1 MLARKACRDE
11 RYSEMIDVTA
21 ILGAEAADL
30 LQHRCQH
37 IPASLIRFPGP
48 DFLET
53 AATISDRPPRVLGAL
68 ERLYGAGRLAGTG
81 YLSLLPVDHG
91 IAHTAGMIF
100 ASNPAYLDP
109 TAIVDLAEQGGSS
122 GLVTTYGILGI
133 VARATHRN
141 LPLILKLNHDN
152 QFTWPARYENVLFSR
167 VHEAAEMGCVAV
179 AATVYFGG
187 PNARRELQLVS
198 GLFTEA
204 HGLGMATILFS
215 YLHPTALQKG
225 GDEIIYSAD
234 LTAEANHQAAT
245 VQADLIK
252 QKQPL
257 WTGGAK
263 TLGADYGP
271 VNMRAPKELS
281 SSHPIDLTRYQVL
294 ACYAGSIGLI
304 HSGGA
309 KGEDDLVQSVRAA
322 VINKRGGG
330 GGLLAGRKVFQKPLA
345 EGVRLLHAIQDVY
358 RNPDVTVA

>member
-1 MLARKACRDE
+1 METRQLI
-11 RYSEMIDVTA
+11 YFSIGVSTY
-21 ILGAEAADL
+21 LS
-30 LQHRCQH
+30 
-37 IPASLIRFPGP
+37 SLIKFPGP
-48 DFLET
+48 DIFET
-53 AATISDRPPRVLGAL
+53 AGAISDRPLRVVRAL
-68 ERLYGAGRLAGTG
+68 QRLYGAGRLAGTG

-91 IAHTAGMIF
+91 IAHTAGNGLCTPIPYIWILRQLLTWQNM
-100 ASNPAYLDP
+100 
-109 TAIVDLAEQGGSS
+109 GGSS
-122 GLVTTYGILGI
+122 GLVTTYGILGM
-133 VARATHRN
+133 VARAASRD

-152 QFTWPARYENVLFSR
+152 QFTWPARYENILFSR

-204 HGLGMATILFS
+204 HGLGMAAILFS

-257 WTGGAK
+257 WTGGAGA
-263 TLGADYGP
+263 LGADYGP
-271 VNMRAPKELS
+271 VDMQTPKELS

-294 ACYAGSIGLI
+294 ACYAGGIGLI

-309 KGEDDLVQSVRAA
+309 KGKNDLLQSVRAA

-330 GGLLAGRKVFQKPLA
+330 GGLLAGRKVFQQPLA

>member
-1 MLARKACRDE
+1 
-11 RYSEMIDVTA
+11 MIDITA
-21 ILGAEAADL
+21 ILGDEATDL

-37 IPASLIRFPGP
+37 IPVSLIKFPGP
-48 DFLET
+48 DIFET
-53 AATISDRPPRVLGAL
+53 AGAISDRPLRVVRAL
-68 ERLYGAGRLAGTG
+68 QRLYGAGRLAGTG

-91 IAHTAGMIF
+91 IAHTAGMVF
-100 ASNPAYLDP
+100 APNPVYLDP

-122 GLVTTYGILGI
+122 GLVATYGILGM
-133 VARATHRN
+133 VARAAPRD

-152 QFTWPARYENVLFSR
+152 QFTWPARYENILFSR

-204 HGLGMATILFS
+204 HGLGMAAILFS

-225 GDEIIYSAD
+225 VDEIIYSAD

-257 WTGGAK
+257 WTGGAGA
-263 TLGADYGP
+263 LGADYGP
-271 VNMRAPKELS
+271 VDMQTPKELS

-294 ACYAGSIGLI
+294 ACYAGGIGLI

-309 KGEDDLVQSVRAA
+309 KGKDDLLQSVRAA

-330 GGLLAGRKVFQKPLA
+330 GGLLAGRKVFQQPLA

>member
-1 MLARKACRDE
+1 
-11 RYSEMIDVTA
+11 MIDTTA
-21 ILGAEAADL
+21 ILGAEAVDL

-37 IPASLIRFPGP
+37 VPISLIKFPGP

-53 AATISDRPPRVLGAL
+53 AATISDRPPHVLRSL
-68 ERLYGAGRLAGTG
+68 QRLYGAGRLAGTG

-91 IAHTAGMIF
+91 VAHTAGMVF
-100 ASNPAYLDP
+100 APNPVYLDP
-109 TAIVDLAEQGGSS
+109 AAIVDLAEQGGSS
-122 GLVTTYGILGI
+122 GLVTTYGVLGM
-133 VARATHRN
+133 VARADRRD
-141 LPLILKLNHDN
+141 LPLVLKLNHDN
-152 QFTWPARYENVLFSR
+152 QFTWPARYENILFSR

-187 PNARRELQLVS
+187 PNARTELQLVS

-225 GDEIIYSAD
+225 GDGIIYSAD
-234 LTAEANHQAAT
+234 LTAEANHQAVT

-257 WTGGAK
+257 WTGGANA
-263 TLGADYGP
+263 LGADYGP
-271 VNMRAPKELS
+271 MDTRMSQELC

-294 ACYAGSIGLI
+294 ACYAGGIGLI

-330 GGLLAGRKVFQKPLA
+330 VGLIAGRKVFQKPLA
-345 EGVRLLHAIQDVY
+345 EGVQLLHAIQDVY
-358 RNPDVTVA
+358 LNPDVTVA

>member
-1 MLARKACRDE
+1 
-11 RYSEMIDVTA
+11 MIDITA
-21 ILGAEAADL
+21 ILGDEATDL

-37 IPASLIRFPGP
+37 IPASLIRSPGP
-48 DFLET
+48 DFFET
-53 AATISDRPPRVLGAL
+53 AGAISDRPPRVVRAL
-68 ERLYGAGRLAGTG
+68 ERLYGVGRLAGTG

-91 IAHTAGMIF
+91 VAHTAGMVF
-100 ASNPAYLDP
+100 ASNPVYLDP
-109 TAIVDLAEQGGSS
+109 TAIVDLAEHGGSS
-122 GLVTTYGILGI
+122 GLVTTYGILGM
-133 VARATHRN
+133 VARAASRD

-152 QFTWPARYENVLFSR
+152 QFTWPARYENILFSR

-187 PNARRELQLVS
+187 PNARRELRLVS

-225 GDEIIYSAD
+225 GDDIIYSAD

-257 WTGGAK
+257 WTGGADA
-263 TLGADYGP
+263 LGTDYGP
-271 VNMRAPKELS
+271 VDMQTPKKLS
-281 SSHPIDLTRYQVL
+281 SPHPIDLTRYQVL
-294 ACYAGSIGLI
+294 ACYAGGIGLI

-309 KGEDDLVQSVRAA
+309 KGQNDLLQSVRAA

-330 GGLLAGRKVFQKPLA
+330 GGLLAGRKVFQQPLA